1 MTQDHIYSWEII
13 VMGIGSRIKQARSE
27 AGMTQKGLAEKA
39 KCEQSTVAH
48 WESERNLPS
57 TEKLKSLADILGVS
71 ASWLL
76 SGESGGGTKTTK
88 VPASDPASTIAFQGE
103 PGAYSD
109 LSCRV
114 ARPEMTTLAC
124 RSFEDA
130 FAAVHDGIARLAMI
144 PVDNSVAGRVADI
157 HHLLP
162 ESGLHIIGE
171 HFQRVN
177 HHLLGVKGAKIS
189 DITHVHSHIHAL
201 NQCKKLIAELGI
213 TPVVAVDTAGSAHA
227 IAESGD
233 VTQAVIASELAGEIY
248 GLTSLKADIEDAE
261 HNTTRFLIMAR
272 DPIIPHP
279 MAGKTITSI
288 TFRVR
293 NVPAALFKAMGGFAT
308 NGVNMTKLESYMVGG
323 QFTATQFLADV
334 EGHPENRNLKLA
346 LEELAF
352 FSHEVRVLGV
362 YPPHPYRFEANSED

>member
-1 MTQDHIYSWEII
+1 MTRNHIWFREII
-13 VMGIGSRIKQARSE
+13 VMGIGSRIKQARGE

-39 KCEQSTVAH
+39 NCEQSTVAH

-76 SGESGGGTKTTK
+76 SGEGGEGGATEA
-88 VPASDPASTIAFQGE
+88 VASDPASTIAFQGE

-109 LSCRV
+109 LACRV

-124 RSFEDA
+124 KSFEDA
-130 FAAVHDGIARLAMI
+130 FAAVHDGKARLGMI
-144 PVDNSVAGRVADI
+144 PVENSVAGRVADI

-177 HHLLGVKGAKIS
+177 HHLLGVKGAKVS

-201 NQCKKLIAELGI
+201 NQCKKLIGGLGI

-248 GLTSLKADIEDAE
+248 GLASLRADIEDAE

-272 DPIIPHP
+272 EPIIPHP
-279 MAGKTITSI
+279 MAGKTITSF

-293 NVPAALFKAMGGFAT
+293 NVPAALYKAMGGFAT

-346 LEELAF
+346 LEELEF
-352 FSHEVRVLGV
+352 FSEFVKIMGV
-362 YPPHPYRFEANSED
+362 YPPHPYRFEANQEN